1 MKIIFMGTPEFSV
14 NILKEL
20 YRYHDIL
27 AVVTKPDNPFLKS
40 TKNQSPVKKFAIEN
54 GIKIFQ
60 PIKLKEISTELMK
73 LNCDL
78 YLTAA
83 YGNFLP
89 KIILDH
95 KPAINIHASLLPKYR
110 GGSPIQYAIRNGDKT
125 TGISIIHM
133 IKKMDAGNVIKME
146 KIKVDKYDTYTSLSK
161 KLSNLA
167 SKMIIKLFE
176 KFGTNL
182 PSGVEQLKADVTYA
196 KNLTRDDEFLSFDQ
210 KYLEFDQQLRS
221 LLDKPGGYFDFK
233 NQVVKIF
240 EIKKSDIISDVR
252 PGTIISTKKNLTI
265 KIKDSCIDILKI
277 QLSGKKVMK
286 IQDFLN
292 GQSIFVKGDIIGDL
306 K

>member
-95 KPAINIHASLLPKYR
+95 KPAINIHASLLPKYKGLNTHQR
-110 GGSPIQYAIRNGDKT
+110 VLENNETKTGCTVHYVNQEMDGGKIILQREVE
-125 TGISIIHM
+125 IS
-133 IKKMDAGNVIKME
+133 AE
-146 KIKVDKYDTYTSLSK
+146 DTETSVSK
-161 KLSNLA
+161 KVLKEEHLIYPKA
-167 SKMIIKLFE
+167 IKL
-176 KFGTNL
+176 
-182 PSGVEQLKADVTYA
+182 V
-196 KNLTRDDEFLSFDQ
+196 LT
-210 KYLEFDQQLRS
+210 K
-221 LLDKPGGYFDFK
+221 
-233 NQVVKIF
+233 
-240 EIKKSDIISDVR
+240 
-252 PGTIISTKKNLTI
+252 
-265 KIKDSCIDILKI
+265 
-277 QLSGKKVMK
+277 
-286 IQDFLN
+286 
-292 GQSIFVKGDIIGDL
+292 
-306 K
+306 